1 MSQNES
7 SPVTRRLFLAAGAG
21 AAALGAAPS
30 AAAARPVQSTTSKWE
45 PLRHPQ
51 DDWLDRIPGKHRM
64 VFDTTTPEGLSSAL
78 LFANNYYLANAS
90 GYGLQD
96 ADLAVVIVARH
107 WSTPFAF
114 NESIWSKYGAQ
125 ISNHIGR
132 SKEPAKTNAYAR
144 QVEGLIRRGAHF
156 AVCQMASRAI
166 AGSIS
171 RETGASMD
179 EIYNEIAG
187 SLVSNSHLAP
197 AGIVAVGRAQD
208 RGYSVVVGV

>member
-1 MSQNES
+1 
-7 SPVTRRLFLAAGAG
+7 
-21 AAALGAAPS
+21 
-30 AAAARPVQSTTSKWE
+30 
-45 PLRHPQ
+45 
-51 DDWLDRIPGKHRM
+51 M